1 MKVSVISLFLLIVFV
16 CNINAISDTVPQTIG
31 TGKQLPTN
39 AVPYFSF
46 KSNVILD
53 GVIDDSIPTKA
64 LLDIGAWGI
73 AIPEKFRTRQPAY
86 GDSLPVQENI
96 RFKVGGWQRDMVAT
110 YMKDDSQFLRWY
122 GEECV
127 LLGWDF
133 FDNRILE
140 ISYKDHYIREL
151 RRSELDSLAG
161 YDRIKFIDRG
171 KRLIVPARVHIDG
184 KNIEGNFWIDTGLN
198 GTLFFTNNIPADY
211 NLDLSKTKSGRA
223 KNLDT
228 NHTPVNILKTDT
240 IQIGNSIVTG
250 RDIIFSDSEWFV
262 FKENDIYIGL
272 IGNQFFRYFSVIF
285 DFRRNNLYLKPTG
298 E

>member
-1 MKVSVISLFLLIVFV
+1 MKVSVISFFLLFVFV
-16 CNINAISDTVPQTIG
+16 CNIKAVSDTIPHNRARKLI
-31 TGKQLPTN
+31 PTD

-46 KSNVILD
+46 KSNVILE
-53 GVIDDSIPTKA
+53 GLIDDSIPTKA

-73 AIPEKFRTRQPAY
+73 AIPEKFRTNHSTP
-86 GDSLPVQENI
+86 GDTAKQEKV
-96 RFKVGGWQRDMVAT
+96 RFKVGDWERDMVAT

-133 FDNRILE
+133 FDNRIIE
-140 ISYKDHYIREL
+140 ISYKDHYIREMK
-151 RRSELDSLAG
+151 RRELDSLSAE
-161 YDRIKFIDRG
+161 YDCIKFIDWG
-171 KRLIVPARVHIDG
+171 KRLIVPASVHIDN
-184 KNIEGNFWIDTGLN
+184 KLIEGNFWIDTGLN

-211 NLDLSKTKSGRA
+211 NLDLSNTKSGRA

-240 IQIGNSIVTG
+240 IRIGNSIVTD
-250 RDIIFSDSEWFV
+250 RDIIFSNSEWFV
-262 FKENDIYIGL
+262 FKKNDIYIGL

-285 DFRRNNLYLKPTG
+285 DFKRNNLYLKAV
-298 E
+298 EE

>member
-1 MKVSVISLFLLIVFV
+1 MKTLIITISCFLIFAG
-16 CNINAISDTVPQTIG
+16 NMAAANDTVPQIG
-31 TGKQLPTN
+31 TGKQLPTD
-39 AVPYFSF
+39 AIPYFSF

-73 AIPEKFRTRQPAY
+73 AIPEKLRTRQPVP
-86 GDSLPVQENI
+86 GDSLTAQENI
-96 RFKVGGWQRDMVAT
+96 HFKVGNWERDMVAT

-151 RRSELDSLAG
+151 KRSELDSLTG
-161 YDRIKFIDRG
+161 YDCIRFTDRG
-171 KRLIVPARVHIDG
+171 KRLIVPAKVHIDG
-184 KNIEGNFWIDTGLN
+184 KNIEGKFWIDTGLN

-211 NLDLSKTKSGRA
+211 NIDLSKTKFGRA

-228 NHTPVNILKTDT
+228 NHTPVNILRTDT
-240 IQIGNSIVTG
+240 VRIGNSIVTD

-285 DFRRNNLYLKPTG
+285 DFKRNNLYLKPV
-298 E
+298 EE